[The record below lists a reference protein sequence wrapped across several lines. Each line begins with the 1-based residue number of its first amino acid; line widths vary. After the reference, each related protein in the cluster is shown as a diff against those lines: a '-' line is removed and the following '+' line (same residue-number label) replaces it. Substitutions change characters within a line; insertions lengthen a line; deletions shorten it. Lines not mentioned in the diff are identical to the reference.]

1 MRYFTLNPE
10 YENDPACVD
19 QKCCDDLNRLEQTL
33 RTVKDI
39 LCKAEITSYAF
50 EKYPD
55 YDVTYAY
62 SSAFHGIA
70 RVLKDLDDKLDEMNR
85 RWEMPT
91 YMNETIIK

>member
-10 YENDPACVD
+10 YENHPAHID
-19 QKCCDDLNRLEQTL
+19 QKCCDDLNRLEQAL

-39 LCKAEITSYAF
+39 LGKAEIESYSF

-70 RVLKDLDDKLDEMNR
+70 RVLKDLDDKLDEMNS

-91 YMNETIIK
+91 YMSETIVK

>member
-10 YENDPACVD
+10 YENHQSRVD
-19 QKCCDDLNRLEQTL
+19 QKCCDDLNRLEQAL

-39 LCKAEITSYAF
+39 LGKAEIESYAF

-85 RWEMPT
+85 MWEMPT
-91 YMNETIIK
+91 DINETIVK